1 MVWGKNRLW
10 VLWKGALVM
19 DSEEKEQSTQG
30 NAQGG
35 HIFKIIDWENER
47 LITLSFCSWWGLKS
61 GVLKVGRPG

>member
-1 MVWGKNRLW
+1 
-10 VLWKGALVM
+10 M